1 LPMSRR
7 KGRSIGWAFLCF
19 FPLGGVLVLFW
30 LASLTDK
37 QVLDRLS
44 RLEARAGERV
54 SSG

>member
-1 LPMSRR
+1 
-7 KGRSIGWAFLCF
+7 
-19 FPLGGVLVLFW
+19 VLFW